1 MPNLRSFLLVALAF
15 VAFLLWQ
22 AWQQDY
28 AQPAFDPAVAVA
40 PASTGTPADVP
51 AADAPAPADI
61 PSATAAPGDTAKPA
75 VEAPAVAGVLIVE
88 TDVLRVAIETRGGN
102 VVRADLLRYPVAP
115 QRKDLAVR
123 LLSDDPARW
132 FVAQSG
138 LVGATG
144 AAPDHRAEYRAERDE
159 YRLADGADS
168 LEVPLTWEDASG
180 VRVTKRLRFARGEYA
195 IGVRHEIANES
206 AAPWRASA
214 YRQLQRVAPPV
225 PSSFSFTNPEAYS
238 FVGAAWYSPEE
249 RFEKLA
255 FDEFAEEP
263 LKREITDGWAA
274 LLQHY
279 FLAAWI
285 PARGETDA
293 YRTEVLTGAG
303 APRYLIRQI
312 GPALDLAPGASG
324 VLEARLYVGPKL
336 QELLP
341 EVGPGLQYTV
351 DYGLVTVIAQPLFW
365 LLSWL
370 HGVVGNWGWAILL
383 ITLLVKLALYP
394 LSEAQYRSMAKMR
407 KMQPRLAAL
416 KERYG
421 DDKQKLNQAMMELY
435 QKEKINPM
443 GGCLPL
449 LVQIPVFIALY
460 WVLLESVE
468 LRQAPFIGWIQNL
481 SDKDPYFVLPVLN
494 GITMY
499 AAQKLA
505 PATGMDPTQQ
515 KIMQMMPVVFGV
527 MFAFFP
533 AGLVLYWTVNG
544 VLGLAQQWVITRR
557 VESGQVK

>member
-22 AWQQDY
+22 AWEQDY
-28 AQPAFDPAVAVA
+28 ALQPAVA
-40 PASTGTPADVP
+40 PATSETT
-51 AADAPAPADI
+51 DAPAPAAVPVDDAPAAADV
-61 PSATAAPGDTAKPA
+61 PSSAAPAS
-75 VEAPAVAGVLIVE
+75 APAAATDTPATGDVVMVE

-102 VVRADLLRYPVAP
+102 VVRAELLHYPIAP
-115 QRKDLAVR
+115 KRKDQPVR
-123 LLSDDPARW
+123 LLSDDAATW
-132 FVAQSG
+132 YVAQSG
-138 LVGATG
+138 LVSATG
-144 AAPDHRAEYRAERDE
+144 SAPDHRAAYQSAQSR
-159 YRLADGADS
+159 YRLEDGADA
-168 LEVPLTWEDASG
+168 LEVPLTWDDGSG
-180 VRVTKRLRFARGEYA
+180 VRVTKVLRFTRGAYT
-195 IGVRHEIANES
+195 IGVRHDVANDGT
-206 AAPWRASA
+206 AAWRGSA
-214 YRQLQRVAPPV
+214 YRQLQRVAPAA
-225 PSSFSFTNPEAYS
+225 PSGYSFTNPEAYS
-238 FVGAAWYSPEE
+238 FVGAGWYSPEE
-249 RFEKLA
+249 RFESLA

-263 LKREITDGWAA
+263 LKREIADGWAA

-279 FLAAWI
+279 FVAAWI
-285 PARGETDA
+285 PARGETNA
-293 YRTEVLTGAG
+293 YSTEVLGGAG
-303 APRYLIRQI
+303 APRYLVRQV
-312 GPALDLAPGASG
+312 GPAVEVAPGARG
-324 VLEARLYVGPKL
+324 TLDATLYVGPKL

-341 EVGPGLQYTV
+341 EVAPGLEYTV
-351 DYGLVTVIAQPLFW
+351 DYGMVTVIAQPLFW

-370 HGVVGNWGWAILL
+370 HKLLGNWGWAIVM
-383 ITLLVKLALYP
+383 ITVLVKLALYP

-421 DDKQKLNQAMMELY
+421 EDRQKLNQAMMELY

-481 SDKDPYFVLPVLN
+481 SDKDPYFVLPILN
-494 GITMY
+494 GITMF
-499 AAQKLA
+499 AAQKLS

-544 VLGLAQQWVITRR
+544 MLGLAQQWVITRR

>member
-22 AWQQDY
+22 AWEQDY
-28 AQPAFDPAVAVA
+28 ALPPPPAASTETVELDPA
-40 PASTGTPADVP
+40 
-51 AADAPAPADI
+51 APAPSGDTPAPNDI
-61 PSATAAPGDTAKPA
+61 PAATASSSAPAATPA
-75 VEAPAVAGVLIVE
+75 TDAPAVADVVTVE
-88 TDVLRVAIETRGGN
+88 TDLLRVAIETRGGN
-102 VVRADLLRYPVAP
+102 VVRAELLRYPVAP
-115 QRKDLAVR
+115 QRKDVPVR
-123 LLSDDPARW
+123 MLSDDPATW

-138 LVGATG
+138 LVSAGG
-144 AAPDHRAEYRAERDE
+144 SAPDHRAPYRAAQSA
-159 YRLADGADS
+159 YRLADGADT
-168 LEVPLTWEDASG
+168 LEVPLTWEDGSG
-180 VRVTKRLRFARGEYA
+180 VRVTKVLRFTRGAYT
-195 IGVRHEIANES
+195 IGVRHEVANDGT
-206 AAPWRASA
+206 AAWRGSG
-214 YRQLQRVAPPV
+214 YRQLQRVAPPT

-238 FVGAAWYSPEE
+238 FVGAGWYSAEE
-249 RFEKLA
+249 RFESLA
-255 FDEFAEEP
+255 FADFAEEP

-279 FLAAWI
+279 CVAAWS
-285 PARGETDA
+285 PPRGETDA
-293 YRTEVLTGAG
+293 YSTEVLAGSG
-303 APRYLIRQI
+303 APRYLIRQV
-312 GPALDLAPGASG
+312 GPAVEVAPGARAT
-324 VLEARLYVGPKL
+324 LDAALYVGPKL
-336 QELLP
+336 QEKLP
-341 EVGPGLQYTV
+341 EVAPGLEYTV
-351 DYGLVTVIAQPLFW
+351 DYGMVTVIAQPLFW

-370 HGVVGNWGWAILL
+370 HKLVGNWGWAIVL
-383 ITLLVKLALYP
+383 ITVLVKLALYP

-421 DDKQKLNQAMMELY
+421 DDRQKLNQAMMELY

-468 LRQAPFIGWIQNL
+468 LRQAPFMLWIQNL
-481 SDKDPYFVLPVLN
+481 SDKDPYFVLPILN

-499 AAQKLA
+499 AAQKLS

-544 VLGLAQQWVITRR
+544 VLGLAQQWVITKR